1 MVRRTFRSIH
11 RSLPMLGAVA
21 CTAIALQP
29 LGATAQGMDDVEIT
43 TQRLTD
49 GVYMLM
55 GQGGNIGLSVGEDG
69 AFVIDDQFAP
79 LTDKILAA
87 IAEVTDE
94 SVRFVF
100 NTHWHGDH
108 TGGNENMGEAGALI
122 VAHENVR
129 ERMSV
134 EQVLQRIGRP
144 LSTTPASPEGALPV
158 VTFTE
163 EVSFHINGDEL
174 HAFHVEHAHTDG
186 DAIVHF
192 VRANVV
198 HMGDT
203 FFRDR
208 FPFIDTASGGSIDGL
223 IAAAGRALSV
233 MDAETQIIPGHG
245 PLSSREDLRA
255 YRDALKTMR
264 DAVADLMEQG
274 MSLEQIQEAR
284 PLRAQAAAWGQ
295 DEAAEDSFVATI
307 HYGLGGR

>member
-1 MVRRTFRSIH
+1 MRNV
-11 RSLPMLGAVA
+11 SL
-21 CTAIALQP
+21 IALTT
-29 LGATAQGMDDVEIT
+29 LAFATPAFAQNMDDVEIQ
-43 TQRLTD
+43 TQRLAD
-49 GVYMLM
+49 GVYMLV

-87 IAEVTDE
+87 IAAVSSE

-108 TGGNENMGEAGALI
+108 TGGNENLGEAGALI

-129 ERMSV
+129 ERMAV
-134 EQVLQRIGRP
+134 EQVLERLGRAA
-144 LSTTPASPEGALPV
+144 STTPASPDGALPV

-163 EVSFHINGDEL
+163 DVSFHINGDDL
-174 HAFHVEHAHTDG
+174 HAFHVSNAHTDG

-192 VRANVV
+192 ERANVV

-208 FPFIDTASGGSIDGL
+208 FPFIDTATGGSIDGI
-223 IAAAGRALSV
+223 IAAADAGLSV
-233 MDAETQIIPGHG
+233 MDAETQVIPGHG
-245 PLSSREDLRA
+245 ALSSRENLRE

-264 DAVADLMEQG
+264 DAVAELMEQG
-274 MSLEQIQEAR
+274 MSLEQIQQAR
-284 PLRAQAAAWGQ
+284 PIRAQAAAWGQ
-295 DEAAEDSFVATI
+295 NEAAEASFVATI
-307 HYGLGGR
+307 HHGLGGV